1 MIVRTL
7 SRYLCLAVAILSFGV
22 GVVGIF
28 VPLLPTTVFM
38 LIAVWA
44 ASRSS
49 PRFAIWLRDHPRF
62 GPAILAWERERAI
75 PRRAKILA
83 CLLLTASCGVIVLG
97 DLVWWGKG
105 LLFTGLV
112 SIAAWIIT
120 RPTPRASSLL
130 R

>member
-1 MIVRTL
+1 M
-7 SRYLCLAVAILSFGV
+7 

-49 PRFAIWLRDHPRF
+49 PEFAAWLRGHPRF
-62 GPAILAWERERAI
+62 GPAILAWEHERAI
-75 PRRAKILA
+75 PRRAKVLA
-83 CLLLTASCGVIVLG
+83 CLLLSASLVVIALG
-97 DLVWWGKG
+97 DLVGWGKG
-105 LLFTGLV
+105 VLLTGLV
-112 SIAAWIIT
+112 GIAVWIIT
-120 RPTPRASSLL
+120 RPEPRVPPAP